1 MKSKSTKLIILGLLI
16 IGVLGWAGWQLFKPK
31 AENSFSQTEISI
43 KQADI
48 PDVNT
53 VSYEDWSGFRFSYP
67 DILTVKEVELDNP
80 GIYSSLEI
88 SGTDGKKL
96 TIRVADTQ
104 IANLIDWQK
113 TFNQQNSVRKI
124 DQTTL
129 ADLPALKLQYGA
141 PEMML
146 TVAIDSGIIYQIES
160 LADDGFWNRTHAD
173 LVASFQ
179 FTNVEGPAS
188 AEAMA
193 GKPSQGDAITLIEET
208 IE

>member
-1 MKSKSTKLIILGLLI
+1 MKSKKVKLIVLGLLI
-16 IGVLGWAGWQLFKPK
+16 LGVLGWAGWQLFMPKP
-31 AENSFSQTEISI
+31 EDSFSQTEISI

-53 VSYEDWSGFRFSYP
+53 VLYEDWSGFKFTYP

-80 GIYSSLEI
+80 RVYSSLEI
-88 SGTDGKKL
+88 TGTDGKRL

-104 IANLIDWQK
+104 VANLIDWQK
-113 TFNQQNSVRKI
+113 VFNQQNSVRKI

-141 PEMML
+141 PEMLL
-146 TVAIDSGIIYQIES
+146 TVAIDNGIIYQIES
-160 LADDGFWNRTHAD
+160 LSDDGFWNRTHED
-173 LVASFQ
+173 LIASWQ
-179 FTNVEGPAS
+179 FTNVATTTPSSAKATEGAV
-188 AEAMA
+188 
-193 GKPSQGDAITLIEET
+193 TLIEET